1 MNILI
6 TINKNYLKYA
16 FVMLKSCISNNQKE
30 KIKVF
35 IVSND
40 ISVKDMEYFFESQK
54 VEYSIIGFDDK
65 LFNNAPTSKRYPNE
79 IYYRLLASMYLP
91 DEVDRILYLD
101 PDVIILKSLNDL
113 YNMNFDGNYYIGAS
127 NVKKFLRKFNELKN
141 NASKNAPY
149 INTGVL
155 LINLSGLRKVNVRGK
170 IINYLDKNKNR
181 LFLPDQDILQGVFG
195 NKIKV
200 INNHV
205 YNLSD
210 REIKK
215 HNLTHRNKIDNKWVE
230 ENTSIIHYIGKNKPW
245 KKKYKGILKKYYTK
259 YEENK

>member
-1 MNILI
+1 M
-6 TINKNYLKYA
+6 
-16 FVMLKSCISNNQKE
+16 F
-30 KIKVF
+30 
-35 IVSND
+35 
-40 ISVKDMEYFFESQK
+40 
-54 VEYSIIGFDDK
+54 
-65 LFNNAPTSKRYPNE
+65 P
-79 IYYRLLASMYLP
+79 YYVQM
-91 DEVDRILYLD
+91 
-101 PDVIILKSLNDL
+101 KH
-113 YNMNFDGNYYIGAS
+113 
-127 NVKKFLRKFNELKN
+127 
-141 NASKNAPY
+141 
-149 INTGVL
+149 
-155 LINLSGLRKVNVRGK
+155 KVNVRGK

-230 ENTSIIHYIGKNKPW
+230 ENTTIIHYIGKNKPW

-259 YEENK
+259 YDENK